1 MLPFQL
7 AEQLDYIIVICLPIF
22 DFDILILSG
31 DIELQKSLELK
42 LIYLEPLSDHFVEF
56 IFLGHPV
63 YYQFALLFIARQKN
77 EKRKYPAR
85 TSPFYGKCKSHT
97 MSISFS
103 KHLFC
108 CSVLISLFGY
118 IHFFLAR
125 ATSLKIMSSVRKHNY
140 LSLSTNHSIWFHFV
154 Q

>member
-63 YYQFALLFIARQKN
+63 YYQFALLFIARQKKN

-85 TSPFYGKCKSHT
+85 TSPFYGKCKSHA

-108 CSVLISLFGY
+108 CSVLILFWD
-118 IHFFLAR
+118 IFIFFWQEQPL
-125 ATSLKIMSSVRKHNY
+125 
-140 LSLSTNHSIWFHFV
+140 
-154 Q
+154 